1 MGKSFLVSMMACLVV
16 AGSAVAGDWVDLF
29 DGKTLNGWSVHSG
42 FAKYEV
48 EDGTIVGTAVK
59 GSPNSFLC
67 TDKQYGDFVLEF
79 EVKCDP
85 KLNSGVQFRSLIAEK
100 EMVFWF
106 LNAKG
111 EPRKRTIPP
120 DRVYGYQVEIA
131 DAERGTSG
139 GVYDEARRGFFLC
152 DVSEAPKASKAT
164 AGATRSRPGSTRSPA
179 PTSATR
185 SPPKASSDSRSTA
198 STVRTSNPTR
208 SAGGTSGSRSSSS
221 GGVHTAEF
229 VPPRKRG
236 NERRLPR
243 QRFHGLASCPA
254 CRPADECYAR
264 NSR

>member
-1 MGKSFLVSMMACLVV
+1 MGKSLLVTMTACLVV
-16 AGSAVAGDWVDLF
+16 AANAAAGDWVDLF
-29 DGKTLNGWSVHSG
+29 DGKTLDGWSVRSG

-48 EDGTIVGTAVK
+48 EDGAILGTAVE

-106 LNAKG
+106 LNSKG

-139 GVYDEARRGFFLC
+139 GVYDEARRGFFLG
-152 DVSEAPKASKAT
+152 DVSEDPKASKAFKNHEWNHYRVECRGDAIKT
-164 AGATRSRPGSTRSPA
+164 WINEVPCADFR
-179 PTSATR
+179 
-185 SPPKASSDSRSTA
+185 DSLTPQGIIGLQ
-198 STVRTSNPTR
+198 V
-208 SAGGTSGSRSSSS
+208 
-221 GGVHTAEF
+221 
-229 VPPRKRG
+229 
-236 NERRLPR
+236 
-243 QRFHGLASCPA
+243 HGLRAQDFQPYQV
-254 CRPADECYAR
+254 RWR
-264 NSR
+264 NLRIQEIE